1 MPELARVRIR
11 NYQSHADTVLEPA
24 PAGQLTVI
32 VGPSDVGKTAILR
45 ALRWLFY
52 NRPQGDEFRRVG
64 TEVVSVT
71 VETAD
76 GHVVTRSRSSGTNRY
91 FVDNVTLEGFG
102 LDVPLEVQEATGVRT
117 VRIAEQELE
126 VNIARQLDPPF
137 LGSGISGP
145 ARAKA
150 LGALAGVDVV
160 DRASRNLGTELHR
173 GRQEAKRLEAEV
185 QELQERLGQF
195 EHLPK
200 LGEAL
205 ERLRELYGQAQAAQ
219 ERREKLDSLA
229 YRLESI
235 WIDIGRESETM
246 EALTPAI
253 ELGPKL
259 QAMDA
264 DIERLER
271 LSRLADR
278 LEQVRAGIRAA
289 ERTLA
294 QTARTD
300 RVLAILGEAVQA
312 LDRLEQVSTAA
323 RRLHSLREQIAKTAT
338 LLERL
343 APAVAVDLAATES
356 LEARLSQL
364 TTLNQELGRIAWQST
379 GAQAE
384 ADQAAREE
392 QAAAKEYQDALL
404 AAGVCPV
411 CGSPVTAEHLR
422 EVV

>member
-1 MPELARVRIR
+1 
-11 NYQSHADTVLEPA
+11 
-24 PAGQLTVI
+24 
-32 VGPSDVGKTAILR
+32 
-45 ALRWLFY
+45 
-52 NRPQGDEFRRVG
+52 
-64 TEVVSVT
+64 
-71 VETAD
+71 
-76 GHVVTRSRSSGTNRY
+76 
-91 FVDNVTLEGFG
+91 
-102 LDVPLEVQEATGVRT
+102 
-117 VRIAEQELE
+117 
-126 VNIARQLDPPF
+126 
-137 LGSGISGP
+137 
-145 ARAKA
+145 
-150 LGALAGVDVV
+150 
-160 DRASRNLGTELHR
+160 
-173 GRQEAKRLEAEV
+173 
-185 QELQERLGQF
+185 
-195 EHLPK
+195 
-200 LGEAL
+200 
-205 ERLRELYGQAQAAQ
+205 
-219 ERREKLDSLA
+219 
-229 YRLESI
+229 
-235 WIDIGRESETM
+235 ETM

-384 ADQAAREE
+384 AD
-392 QAAAKEYQDALL
+392 
-404 AAGVCPV
+404 
-411 CGSPVTAEHLR
+411 
-422 EVV
+422 

>member
-1 MPELARVRIR
+1 
-11 NYQSHADTVLEPA
+11 
-24 PAGQLTVI
+24 
-32 VGPSDVGKTAILR
+32 
-45 ALRWLFY
+45 
-52 NRPQGDEFRRVG
+52 
-64 TEVVSVT
+64 
-71 VETAD
+71 
-76 GHVVTRSRSSGTNRY
+76 
-91 FVDNVTLEGFG
+91 
-102 LDVPLEVQEATGVRT
+102 
-117 VRIAEQELE
+117 
-126 VNIARQLDPPF
+126 
-137 LGSGISGP
+137 
-145 ARAKA
+145 
-150 LGALAGVDVV
+150 
-160 DRASRNLGTELHR
+160 
-173 GRQEAKRLEAEV
+173 
-185 QELQERLGQF
+185 

-294 QTARTD
+294 QTAGTD
-300 RVLAILGEAVQA
+300 RALAILGEAVQA

-323 RRLHSLREQIAKTAT
+323 RRLQSLREQIATASA
-338 LLERL
+338 LLNRL
-343 APAVAVDLAATES
+343 APAVVVDLAAIES

-364 TTLNQELGRIAWQST
+364 TTLNQELGRVAWRST
-379 GAQAE
+379 GTQTEAE
-384 ADQAAREE
+384 QAAREE